1 MTPYTI
7 IYEQTESGLIRATL
21 QDNGRSFSGYA
32 DKTEDG
38 ALTALAR
45 RLSVYPMAFDPNR
58 FPNDLKSRYLM
69 T

>member
-38 ALTALAR
+38 ALSALAR
-45 RLSVYPMAFDPNR
+45 RLSVYPMAFDPSR
-58 FPNDLKSRYLM
+58 FPNDLKSRYLL